1 MILPQPEKS
10 LKDLKNIIFRR
21 HTCMHFQTSI
31 WRKKYYFSYVIDYIL
46 LSLLLDVLSE
56 TNETFQN
63 CSQFKPSALVQ
74 FISRYMQN
82 RFEILLSAVYLHYK
96 PTLSAEKHFKTIHYI
111 KSKFYAIKFQINWI
125 ALVLGAVQG
134 SKKHHFNW
142 FEHILKELVISSWE
156 NVRITFFFLMKA
168 VNTFHSSI

>member
-1 MILPQPEKS
+1 
-10 LKDLKNIIFRR
+10 
-21 HTCMHFQTSI
+21 
-31 WRKKYYFSYVIDYIL
+31 VIDYIL

-111 KSKFYAIKFQINWI
+111 KSKFYAIKFQIN
-125 ALVLGAVQG
+125 
-134 SKKHHFNW
+134 
-142 FEHILKELVISSWE
+142 
-156 NVRITFFFLMKA
+156 
-168 VNTFHSSI
+168 

>member
-1 MILPQPEKS
+1 MLEFFFYEYLLQFETISNTFEQDHENSRFSTL
-10 LKDLKNIIFRR
+10 DI
-21 HTCMHFQTSI
+21 MSI
-31 WRKKYYFSYVIDYIL
+31 WPLWFKTIMVKHTTLFFYMIDYML

-63 CSQFKPSALVQ
+63 CSQFKPSGLVQ

-125 ALVLGAVQG
+125 ALLYW
-134 SKKHHFNW
+134 SFFSNTTLHWMF
-142 FEHILKELVISSWE
+142 FY
-156 NVRITFFFLMKA
+156 FFLRGCLR
-168 VNTFHSSI
+168 NFF